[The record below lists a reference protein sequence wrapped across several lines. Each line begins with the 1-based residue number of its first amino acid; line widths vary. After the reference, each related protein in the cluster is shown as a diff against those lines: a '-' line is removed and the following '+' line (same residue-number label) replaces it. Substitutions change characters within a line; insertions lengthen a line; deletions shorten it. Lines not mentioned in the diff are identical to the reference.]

1 MMIQSITKSQVIRL
15 IQSLRSP
22 KIEVMD
28 IWGKSDKTKLTQHFD
43 RMVIKG
49 NFKIIFI
56 KE

>member
-1 MMIQSITKSQVIRL
+1 
-15 IQSLRSP
+15 
-22 KIEVMD
+22 MD
-28 IWGKSDKTKLTQHFD
+28 IWGKSDKTKLNQHFD